1 MRRLHGRS
9 PRTWLPHGSVLLAT
23 LLLSTS
29 CGGGSAPELEAAVE
43 VAVPEQAE
51 ASLGFSVDADSWKFR
66 NYRADDETAFSVAD
80 AIALFGDDAVCVE
93 ASGGCTPTPAAAE
106 WIAMVAHS
114 MSFGSCEG
122 MTVTSLDRFLVGAQ
136 PDSGQLP
143 FSPDVARQVSRLF
156 ATQYLQE
163 VIDATDRWRNESVAT
178 IVTELEAALA
188 DKSHEQYTLG
198 VYTKGGGHSVLPYAV
213 DRLEDSRAVI
223 HVYDPN
229 WPSQDRYIEVDT
241 NSNIWRFSYSGKD
254 PATDPEAW
262 TGGSKKMD
270 LQPLSSREAPHQEP
284 FAGAGAGN
292 RVLLAVT
299 STDRN
304 WSLTAGDTTTEGAEL
319 IPGEDAVVAVI
330 RAGSFGATTALIEV
344 AAEDSDDIKFEA
356 AEEAT
361 VTAQTP
367 SGTTTVAARK
377 QVTVQIRVE
386 EAKLDVVVSED
397 ADAVVSVATD
407 SERIF
412 VESADQLD
420 TEVQVTEVE
429 TVVEFVDDAGEVVEE
444 VVIESGEERVD
455 IEVVVEETIVEVVDE
470 QGEVVETVV
479 IEAEAE
485 VSEPEVFEAEIREEE
500 LVIAATA
507 ATTTQPPETTTSTST
522 TSTTEPPGTTST
534 STTSTTEPPETSTT
548 LIAPILAA
556 VPAAIT
562 DLVVTAG
569 TGEATGTFTVPADD
583 GGSEITGYTVE
594 YSTDAG
600 VTWIIATSGEFTVSA
615 PGPTVTLYSDDLTAW
630 TTYSVRVSA
639 VNAAGTGPTSNVAT
653 FTATAT
659 LPDAPTS
666 LQAVSGDS
674 ELTLSWVTASDGGSD
689 ISDYLVEAS
698 TDGGSTWTTVTD
710 FTILSSGA
718 TVAGTA
724 NNLVNGTTYQLRASA
739 INAEGTGPA
748 SNIATAVPSAG
759 ASPETVPDA
768 PTSLDVVPG
777 TLEALMTWTAP
788 VNIGGSTIAD
798 YVIEYSTDAGT
809 TWTTFEDAVSA
820 QTSFTFSS
828 ETLITGGPYEL
839 RVFAVNA
846 IGAGPP
852 SQTSTMPTVPATI
865 TDATVTAV
873 GDQSVT
879 ATFTVPDNGGSAIT
893 GYIFEYS
900 TDGGTTWLVDEDA
913 FTLTFS
919 GSTGTYYT
927 AEVTNGTTYS
937 GRVSAT
943 NAVGTSSASN
953 AVAFTP
959 AGVPATITD
968 ATVTAVGDQSVT
980 ATFTVPDNGGSA
992 ITGYIF
998 EYSTDGGTTWLVDE
1012 DVFTLTF
1019 SGSTG
1024 TYYTA
1029 EVTNGTT
1036 YSGRVSATNA
1046 LGTSSVSNV
1055 VTFTPVTVPGVPT
1068 GLIPS
1073 LDGSTGVSL
1082 LWAAP
1087 GVTGGSAI
1095 TDYLVEYSSDSGSTW
1110 ATYPD
1115 GTSTTLTAIV
1125 TGLGKGTNYT
1135 FRVSAVNAAGTGT
1148 ASVTA
1153 QAAIPTTVPGAPT
1166 NLTAAATSG
1175 VDYSIDLAWTAPS
1188 DDGGSSLTDYII
1200 EWQFVGDT
1208 EWWTVGP
1215 VDLTRDSMTD
1225 TSVTVGY
1232 LYSGGFVHVFRV
1244 TAINAVDEDGGDPS
1258 STAEATPTPLSGW

>member
-1 MRRLHGRS
+1 M
-9 PRTWLPHGSVLLAT
+9 
-23 LLLSTS
+23 
-29 CGGGSAPELEAAVE
+29 
-43 VAVPEQAE
+43 
-51 ASLGFSVDADSWKFR
+51 
-66 NYRADDETAFSVAD
+66 
-80 AIALFGDDAVCVE
+80 
-93 ASGGCTPTPAAAE
+93 
-106 WIAMVAHS
+106 
-114 MSFGSCEG
+114 
-122 MTVTSLDRFLVGAQ
+122 
-136 PDSGQLP
+136 
-143 FSPDVARQVSRLF
+143 
-156 ATQYLQE
+156 
-163 VIDATDRWRNESVAT
+163 
-178 IVTELEAALA
+178 
-188 DKSHEQYTLG
+188 
-198 VYTKGGGHSVLPYAV
+198 
-213 DRLEDSRAVI
+213 
-223 HVYDPN
+223 
-229 WPSQDRYIEVDT
+229 
-241 NSNIWRFSYSGKD
+241 
-254 PATDPEAW
+254 
-262 TGGSKKMD
+262 
-270 LQPLSSREAPHQEP
+270 
-284 FAGAGAGN
+284 
-292 RVLLAVT
+292 
-299 STDRN
+299 
-304 WSLTAGDTTTEGAEL
+304 
-319 IPGEDAVVAVI
+319 
-330 RAGSFGATTALIEV
+330 
-344 AAEDSDDIKFEA
+344 
-356 AEEAT
+356 
-361 VTAQTP
+361 
-367 SGTTTVAARK
+367 
-377 QVTVQIRVE
+377 
-386 EAKLDVVVSED
+386 
-397 ADAVVSVATD
+397 
-407 SERIF
+407 
-412 VESADQLD
+412 
-420 TEVQVTEVE
+420 
-429 TVVEFVDDAGEVVEE
+429 
-444 VVIESGEERVD
+444 
-455 IEVVVEETIVEVVDE
+455 
-470 QGEVVETVV
+470 
-479 IEAEAE
+479 
-485 VSEPEVFEAEIREEE
+485 
-500 LVIAATA
+500 
-507 ATTTQPPETTTSTST
+507 
-522 TSTTEPPGTTST
+522 
-534 STTSTTEPPETSTT
+534 
-548 LIAPILAA
+548 IAPILAA

-639 VNAAGTGPTSNVAT
+639 VNEAGTGPTSNVAT

-748 SNIATAVPSAG
+748 SNIATAAPSAG

-820 QTSFTFSS
+820 QTSFTYSS

-852 SQTSTMPTVPATI
+852 SQTSTMPT
-865 TDATVTAV
+865 
-873 GDQSVT
+873 
-879 ATFTVPDNGGSAIT
+879 
-893 GYIFEYS
+893 
-900 TDGGTTWLVDEDA
+900 
-913 FTLTFS
+913 
-919 GSTGTYYT
+919 
-927 AEVTNGTTYS
+927 
-937 GRVSAT
+937 
-943 NAVGTSSASN
+943 
-953 AVAFTP
+953 
-959 AGVPATITD
+959 VPATITD